1 MWAEDRF
8 HPNDEAYKY
17 IANNLW
23 TSLVKIYLYKSIKII
38 IATTLTLKAP
48 RFLLSSTL
56 AFLLMRLALM
66 GLSSVPF

>member
-38 IATTLTLKAP
+38 IATTLTLKGPPFFYHP
-48 RFLLSSTL
+48 RF
-56 AFLLMRLALM
+56 FFLMRLALM

>member
-48 RFLLSSTL
+48 LSFIIHALL
-56 AFLLMRLALM
+56 FLMRLALM